1 MLKPYDLLENI
12 LLDIESG
19 IKKNINASVLSKK
32 YGFSEGHLR
41 RLFSFAFN
49 QPIAAYIRSRT
60 LAASIYDLLETDT
73 NILDI
78 AGEYGFEYEQSY
90 IRTFKREYGITPG
103 DLRKTG
109 QVVQIKPPL
118 HLFADRRLDNG
129 ILFGPDFV
137 MVPQFHV
144 IGKRH
149 HLSFN
154 DMRTEPLLAKQFM
167 DNERKLIKKAVN
179 PNVFIGLSCNINIKE
194 GQFDYLPSV
203 QVENLK
209 NIPLGLSGETFETSM
224 CARFRYLGQHGYS
237 GITGNIVSMMS
248 NAVGNFAQDEN
259 IKYVLIS
266 DKTNFVMIDDNLYDG
281 TYCEIEWYTP
291 VSEKSTHSILI
302 ENSF

>member
-12 LLDIESG
+12 LLDIEDE
-19 IKKNINASVLSKK
+19 IKNNINASVLSGK
-32 YGFSEGHLR
+32 YDFSQGHLR

-49 QPIAAYIRSRT
+49 QPISAYIRSRT
-60 LAASIYDLLETDT
+60 LAASIYDLLETDA

-78 AGEYGFEYEQSY
+78 AVEYGFEYEQSY

-109 QVVQIKPPL
+109 QVIQIKPPL

-137 MVPQFHV
+137 MVPRFHV
-144 IGKRH
+144 MGKRH
-149 HLSFN
+149 HLTFN

-167 DNERKLIKKAVN
+167 ENERNLIKKAVD

-194 GQFDYLPSV
+194 GQFDYLPSI
-203 QVENLK
+203 QVSNLENM
-209 NIPLGLSGETFETSM
+209 PDGLSGETFKTSM

-237 GITGNIVSMMS
+237 GITGNIVNMMS
-248 NAVGNFAQDEN
+248 NAVSNFAQDEN
-259 IKYVLIS
+259 IKYILIS
-266 DKTNFVMIDDNLYDG
+266 DKDNFVKIDDNLYDG
-281 TYCEIEWYTP
+281 TYCQIEWYTP
-291 VSEKSTHSILI
+291 VSEKQK
-302 ENSF
+302 

>member
-12 LLDIESG
+12 LLDIETG
-19 IKKNINASVLSKK
+19 IKNNINAAVLSRK
-32 YGFSEGHLR
+32 YDFSEGHLR

-60 LAASIYDLLETDT
+60 LAASIYDLLETDA

-78 AGEYGFEYEQSY
+78 AGEYGFDYEQSF

-109 QVVQIKPPL
+109 QVIQIKPPL
-118 HLFADRRLDNG
+118 HLFPDRRLDNG

-154 DMRTEPLLAKQFM
+154 EMRTEPLLAKQFM
-167 DNERKLIKKAVN
+167 ENERKLIEKSVDH
-179 PNVFIGLSCNINIKE
+179 NVFIGLSYNINIKE

-203 QVENLK
+203 QVEDFK
-209 NIPLGLSGETFETSM
+209 NIPKGLSGETFETAM

-237 GITGNIVSMMS
+237 GITGNIVTMMS
-248 NAVGNFAQDEN
+248 DAVGNFARDEN
-259 IKYVLIS
+259 IKYVLVS
-266 DKTNFVMIDDNLYDG
+266 DRSNFVMIDDNLYDG
-281 TYCEIEWYTP
+281 TYCQIEWFTP
-291 VSEKSTHSILI
+291 VSEKQAK
-302 ENSF
+302 

>member
-12 LLDIESG
+12 LLDIENG
-19 IKKNINASVLSKK
+19 IKNNINAAVLSRK
-32 YGFSEGHLR
+32 YNFSEGHLR

-49 QPIAAYIRSRT
+49 QPIAAYVRSRT

-78 AGEYGFEYEQSY
+78 AVEYGFEYEQSF

-109 QVVQIKPPL
+109 QVIKIKPPL

-154 DMRTEPLLAKQFM
+154 DMRTEPSLAKQFM
-167 DNERKLIKKAVN
+167 ENERKLIKKAVD

-209 NIPLGLSGETFETSM
+209 DIPHGLSGETFETAM

-259 IKYVLIS
+259 INYVLIS
-266 DKTNFVMIDDNLYDG
+266 DKSNFVMIDDNLYDG
-281 TYCEIEWYTP
+281 TYCQIEWYTP
-291 VSEKSTHSILI
+291 VSEK
-302 ENSF
+302 